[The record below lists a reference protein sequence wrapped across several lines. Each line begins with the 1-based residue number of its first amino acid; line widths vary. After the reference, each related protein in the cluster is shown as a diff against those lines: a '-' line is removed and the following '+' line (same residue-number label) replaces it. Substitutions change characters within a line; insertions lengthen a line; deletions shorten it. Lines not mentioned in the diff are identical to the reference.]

1 MPKPTPEAI
10 KEAERLVDEL
20 NNLSVYVLVKS
31 NPGTTVELNPIQT
44 GDTPRQLDRIL
55 RKNKTNFWFYL
66 LVDGWK
72 TGDGEISE
80 FAYQQLR
87 RMSAWYLTK
96 HHSPHEPAFPSEGV
110 PDKQSRPLSEWDEVF
125 HFTLFGAVGARG
137 NIQGELEKYGNV
149 SRRQNLI
156 NALLNRYSGFLTR
169 VGQRKKDLWR
179 KHYREHQPIGEDG
192 KWLSPALESKDD
204 EHGTPDARPRHTI
217 DFFHWAP
224 EDQDKPAVTFEGKR
238 GFSLGKEYLPSGD
251 PVFYDETVPDQTWGY
266 PDLTGKDA
274 SLTEHK
280 FHQPL
285 AVGQWTKKNLKVI
298 RWEAGD
304 AAADTWEIIAPLITE
319 IVGLSVGKTYASL
332 VEEVSKNAC
341 ISPQAARKR
350 IRELSKSKTLK
361 GFLLES
367 IKDADHIEGQRQN
380 LEGGLIRYQRP
391 KVPAD
396 RDDD

>member
-1 MPKPTPEAI
+1 MSKSTPEAI
-10 KEAERLVDEL
+10 KETERLVDEL

-44 GDTPRQLDRIL
+44 GDTPRQIDRIL
-55 RKNKTNFWFYL
+55 QKNKTNFWFYL

-72 TGDGEISE
+72 SGDAEISE

-179 KHYREHQPIGEDG
+179 KHYREHQPIDQDG
-192 KWLSPALESKDD
+192 KWLAPDD
-204 EHGTPDARPRHTI
+204 ENYHDRKGAVDARPRHTI

-224 EDQDKPAVTFEGKR
+224 GNQDKPAVTFECKQ
-238 GFSLGKEYLPSGD
+238 GFSLGKEYLPTGD
-251 PVFYDETVPDQTWGY
+251 PVFYDETVPDRTWGY
-266 PDLTGKDA
+266 PDLTEKDA
-274 SLTEHK
+274 SQTEHK

-304 AAADTWEIIAPLITE
+304 AAADAWEIIAPFITE
-319 IVGLSVGKTYASL
+319 IVGLSVAKTYASL
-332 VEEVSKNAC
+332 VEEVSRNAC

-350 IRELSKSKTLK
+350 IRELAESKTLRN
-361 GFLLES
+361 FLRDS
-367 IKDADHIEGQRQN
+367 VRDADRIEGQRQN
-380 LEGGLIRYQRP
+380 LEGRLIRYHRP

>member
-1 MPKPTPEAI
+1 MSKPTAEAI
-10 KEAERLVDEL
+10 KETERLVDEI
-20 NNLSVYVLVKS
+20 NNLNLYVLVKD

-44 GDTPRQLDRIL
+44 GDTPRQLDHIL

-72 TGDGEISE
+72 SGDAEISE
-80 FAYQQLR
+80 FSYQQLR

-110 PDKQSRPLSEWDEVF
+110 PDKQSRPLSQWDEVF

-179 KHYREHQPIGEDG
+179 KHHREHQPIGEDG

-204 EHGTPDARPRHTI
+204 EAGCPAARPRHTI
-217 DFFHWAP
+217 DIFHWAP
-224 EDQDKPAVTFEGKR
+224 GEQDKPAVTFESKQ
-238 GFSLGKEYLPSGD
+238 GFSLGKEYLPTGD
-251 PVFYDETVPDQTWGY
+251 PVFYDETVPDPIWGY
-266 PDLTGKDA
+266 PDLTGK
-274 SLTEHK
+274 SSPQTEHK
-280 FHQPL
+280 LHQLL
-285 AVGQWTKKNLKVI
+285 AFGQWTKKNLKVI
-298 RWEAGD
+298 RWEVGD
-304 AAADTWEIIAPLITE
+304 AAADTLEIIAPLITE
-319 IVGLSVGKTYASL
+319 IIGLSEGKTYASL
-332 VEEVSKNAC
+332 VEEVSDKAH
-341 ISPQAARKR
+341 IKPQAARKR
-350 IRELSKSKTLK
+350 LGNLAKSKTLRD
-361 GFLLES
+361 FLRES
-367 IKDADHIEGQRQN
+367 VSDADRIEGQRQN
-380 LEGGLIRYQRP
+380 LKGGLIRYHRP